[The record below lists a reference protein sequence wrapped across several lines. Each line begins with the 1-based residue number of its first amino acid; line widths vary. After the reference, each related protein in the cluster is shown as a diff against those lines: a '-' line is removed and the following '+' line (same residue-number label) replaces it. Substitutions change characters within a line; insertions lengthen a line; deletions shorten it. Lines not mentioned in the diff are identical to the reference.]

1 MNDISVLLQYIDEME
16 KDVQVDELC
25 MKEVQMRLPAIKHK
39 WVGRLIRH
47 KHTIK
52 QLWGK
57 KVQLKNEIKEKM
69 KQDSK
74 YGVSDAGLDKLIEKQ
89 QPVVDIVNDIQENE
103 LIVEF
108 LEKSEKVLSSL
119 SFDLKNLVEI
129 IKLETL

>member
-1 MNDISVLLQYIDEME
+1 MLLEYIDEME

-25 MKEVQMRLPAIKHK
+25 LKEVQMRLPAIKHK

-47 KHTIK
+47 KAIIK
-52 QLWGK
+52 SLWAK
-57 KVQLKNEIKEKM
+57 KVALKNEIRDKM
-69 KQDSK
+69 KRESK
-74 YGVSDAGLDKLIEKQ
+74 YGVSDAGLDKMIESQ
-89 QPVVDIVNDIQENE
+89 QPIQDIVRDIQGNE

-108 LEKSEKVLSSL
+108 LEKMERVLSSL

>member
-1 MNDISVLLQYIDEME
+1 MGDIQVLIQYIDEME
-16 KDVQVDELC
+16 KDVELDELC

-47 KHTIK
+47 KHKIK
-52 QLWGK
+52 VLWSK
-57 KVQLKNEIKEKM
+57 KVQLKNDLRDKM
-69 KQDSK
+69 KQESK
-74 YGVSDAGLDKLIEKQ
+74 YGVSDASIDKLLEKH
-89 QPVVDIVNDIQENE
+89 QPVIDIMNEIQENE

>member
-1 MNDISVLLQYIDEME
+1 MSDIDTLIQYIDEME
-16 KDVQVDELC
+16 KDVQVDELS

-47 KHTIK
+47 KHQIRV
-52 QLWGK
+52 LWSK
-57 KVQLKNEIKEKM
+57 KVQLKKDISDRM
-69 KQDSK
+69 KQESK

-89 QPVVDIVNDIQENE
+89 QPVIDIANEIKENE

-108 LEKSEKVLSSL
+108 LEKSERVLSSL